1 MNGKRVFITGGS
13 GFIGRYV
20 VEKFLSE
27 GWGVSIL
34 SRNPLTHKEEF
45 GNRVSVY
52 YGDLRFA
59 NSLKKSLD
67 DFESEKGSPPDAIVH
82 CAGRVTDIG
91 RKKHFESTIFNPTK
105 IICDYVALHQNTKL
119 VYVSTTDVYGLKDF
133 FSAKESEL
141 DFGYS
146 PKNPYPKFKIES
158 ERWITSHL
166 PECQYS
172 IVRPASV
179 WGLGDKTL
187 APRVLEFLRSSP
199 WIIHFGRWKGKNRWP
214 LAHVR
219 NVAAGIYLAAT
230 SKQAE
235 GQAFH
240 VLDSEYTTINEYY
253 KMLLE
258 IYYPA
263 RKPKPISLPFWL
275 GKLFGSS
282 ITLVSNALNLDQP
295 FADPSHYA
303 VFSISKNLDFN
314 NHFFLDLMSGNSEK
328 VWLKKEGIEELVRFV
343 KSKAAVSLSLPSG
356 RRDS

>member
-1 MNGKRVFITGGS
+1 MNGNRVFITGGS

-20 VEKFLSE
+20 VDKFLSE
-27 GWGVSIL
+27 GWDVSIL
-34 SRNPLTHKEEF
+34 SRNPSVHKKEF
-45 GNRVSVY
+45 GNRAAVY

-67 DFESEKGSPPDAIVH
+67 DYEAQKGSAPNAIVH

-105 IICDYVALHQNTKL
+105 ILCEYVALNIKTKL

-133 FSAKESEL
+133 FSAKESDL
-141 DFGYS
+141 DFGFT
-146 PKNPYPKFKIES
+146 PRNPYPRYKIES
-158 ERWITSHL
+158 ERWIMGHL
-166 PECQYS
+166 PKAQYS

-179 WGLGDKTL
+179 WGPGDKTL

-240 VLDSEYTTINEYY
+240 VLDSEYTTINDYY
-253 KMLLE
+253 EMLLE
-258 IYYPA
+258 IYFPE

-275 GKLFGSS
+275 GKLFGAS
-282 ITLVSNALNLDQP
+282 ISLASNVLNLDQP
-295 FADPSHYA
+295 IADPSHYA
-303 VFSISKNLDFN
+303 VYVVSKNLDFDN
-314 NHFFLDLMSGNSEK
+314 KLFLNLMSQGGQH
-328 VWLKKEGIEELVRFV
+328 VWTKSEGIQEL
-343 KSKAAVSLSLPSG
+343 SKIDGFSCALASETRSSH
-356 RRDS
+356 